1 MSSLFD
7 ISITGVLTATIRMA
21 VPLVLASLGGVFTA
35 RVGIINLALEGMM
48 LFGAF
53 SGFIGA
59 VYSGSA
65 IIGAVCGMAGGAL
78 AALILAFLS
87 ITAKANQTVAGVGI
101 NITALGI
108 TSYLLSTLFGYGNRP
123 YGVASFSNIAIPVLS
138 DIPVIGPVLFDH
150 SLLVYVTYIAVPAV
164 WYLIYRTPA
173 GLTIRATGE
182 NPRAVDTLGG
192 NVMRTRYLC
201 TLASGVL
208 AGLAGAYLTI
218 GQMGQFME
226 NVTAGKGYIAVA
238 ALIFGKWKPLG
249 AVAASLLFGFAEG
262 LQLRLQIGESPI
274 PFQFLSM
281 LPYVMTMVALLLFVG
296 RAKAPAAMGKPYN
309 RQD

>member
-1 MSSLFD
+1 MNSIFN
-7 ISITGVLTATIRMA
+7 ISIIGVLTATIRMA
-21 VPLVLASLGGVFTA
+21 VPIALASLGGVFTA

-48 LFGAF
+48 LLGAF
-53 SGFIGA
+53 TGFLGS

-65 IIGAVCGMAGGAL
+65 LVGALCGMLGGAL
-78 AALILAFLS
+78 AALVLGFLS

-123 YGVASFSNIAIPVLS
+123 YGIATFSNVAIPLLS
-138 DIPVIGPVLFDH
+138 DIPILGPVLFNH
-150 SLLVYVTYIAVPAV
+150 SLLVYCTYLLVPTV
-164 WYLIYRTPA
+164 WYLLYRTPA
-173 GLTIRATGE
+173 GLTIRAIGE

-192 NVMRTRYLC
+192 NVTRTRYLC
-201 TLASGVL
+201 VLTSGLL
-208 AGLAGAYLTI
+208 AGLGGAYLTI

-238 ALIFGKWKPLG
+238 ALIFGKWTPLG
-249 AVAASLLFGFAEG
+249 AVVASLLFGFAEG

-281 LPYVMTMVALLLFVG
+281 LPYVLTILALILFVG
-296 RAKAPAAMGKPYN
+296 RAKAPEAMGKPYN